1 MARKKTALNASLPA
15 SEKAGAR
22 ALPQAAQPKPTPA
35 ILSIEPASNKEL
47 KPFGCP
53 SAKFDAGP
61 ISFASGTRSTPP
73 AGALSVAAVIRKIWD
88 KTHLSVSF
96 VDADQYDPS
105 GLIRSRIKAV
115 AQLWSEASLGGINF
129 DWYNGMTYDADVR
142 VSLTPDGTF
151 WSLVGTDSRLS
162 GSNLVTMNLGFNNT
176 LYYTSDDTSEFY
188 VRELHRLTLHEF
200 GHALGFIHEHLS
212 PASQI
217 KFDKQATIDYFQKLC
232 GWSAEQT
239 ISQVLT
245 PEEGQN
251 LTTFDMQ
258 SVMIYPF
265 PASIATPPTDNNWQL
280 SQDDIDSVRKAYPKS
295 RRLLERPGSPLNVMP
310 EPTVSYLMVAD
321 YPLLFRFQAPATAK
335 YNFEAL
341 PAYPTEKNPLEVI
354 GLVDLSDPLRAV
366 ALAQGIAFRI
376 FREKTSESGETQ
388 LVEEQASASKPVPD
402 HFAEIIGFP
411 MKEGEFCYLEARN
424 ILGHTSDWSR
434 FRLKLTPDA

>member
-1 MARKKTALNASLPA
+1 MARKKNATSADPA
-15 SEKAGAR
+15 APNSDGVQ
-22 ALPQAAQPKPTPA
+22 ALPSAARTAPMPTV
-35 ILSIEPASNKEL
+35 LSVDSGSRSEI

-61 ISFASGTRSTPP
+61 VSFGTGGRSTPP
-73 AGALSVAAVIRKIWD
+73 AGALSAAAVIRKIWD

-96 VDADQYDPS
+96 VDADQYDPT
-105 GLIRSRIKAV
+105 GLIRTRIKAV
-115 AQLWSEASLGGINF
+115 AQFWSDAALGGINF

-142 VSLTPDGTF
+142 ISLTPDGTY

-176 LYYTSDDTSEFY
+176 LYYSSDDTSEFY

-217 KFDKQATIDYFQKLC
+217 KFDKQSTIDYFQKLC

-239 ISQVLT
+239 IAQVLT
-245 PEEGQN
+245 PEEGRN
-251 LTTFDMQ
+251 LTEFDLQ
-258 SVMIYPF
+258 SVMLYPF

-280 SQDDIDSVRKAYPKS
+280 SQEDIDSIRKAYPKG
-295 RRLLERPGSPLNVMP
+295 RRLLERPGSPLNVMA

-321 YPLLFRFQAPATAK
+321 YPLLFRFQAPANGK
-335 YNFEAL
+335 YNFEAF
-341 PAYPTEKNPLEVI
+341 PAYPTVKNPLEVI

-376 FREKTSESGETQ
+376 FREKTSVSGETQ
-388 LVEEQASASKPVPD
+388 LVEEQAAASRPAPD
-402 HFAEIIGFP
+402 HFAEILGFP